1 MSRIW
6 LESQSNDDKAL
17 QLELKKVGV
26 VPRHIAVIMDGNG
39 RWAVDRSLPRVAGHE
54 EGIASVRDIV
64 KASSQLGIEYLTLY
78 AFSMENWKRPR
89 QEVSVLMMLL
99 EKYLRTEIQ
108 ELHENGVRL
117 QSIGKSNA
125 LPKTAQRLLRD
136 GAELTKNN
144 TGLTLT
150 LALSYSGRWD
160 IARAMQVMALD
171 VRRGTLS
178 PEDITEEKIASYLL
192 TKGMPDPDL
201 VIRTSGEMRL
211 SNYLLWETAYSEI
224 YITDSLWPDFRRTD
238 LYKALL
244 DYFGRERR
252 FGKTSAQLLDSDAP
266 RPERS
271 YLQRL
276 MNVFSAK

>member
-1 MSRIW
+1 MKPTW
-6 LESQSNDDKAL
+6 LESQTDDDKQL
-17 QLELKKVGV
+17 QRELKQAGTM
-26 VPRHIAVIMDGNG
+26 PRHAAIIMDGNG
-39 RWAVDRSLPRVAGHE
+39 RWAVERNLPRVAGHE
-54 EGIASVRDIV
+54 EGIESVRDIV

-89 QEVSVLMMLL
+89 QEVSILMTLL
-99 EKYLRTEIQ
+99 EKYLRQEIN
-108 ELHENGVRL
+108 ELYDNGVRL
-117 QSIGKSNA
+117 KAIGKINA
-125 LPKTAQRLLRD
+125 LPKSIQKLLRE
-136 GAELTKNN
+136 GAEMTAGN

-178 PEDITEEKIASYLL
+178 PEDITEDKISSYLL
-192 TKGMPDPDL
+192 TSGMPDPDL
-201 VIRTSGEMRL
+201 LVRTSGEKRL
-211 SNYLLWETAYSEI
+211 SNYLLWETAYAEM
-224 YITDSLWPDFRRTD
+224 YITDSLWPDFRRKD
-238 LYKALL
+238 LYKSLL

-266 RPERS
+266 KSERS

-276 MNVFSAK
+276 MKIFYAK

>member
-1 MSRIW
+1 MKKTW
-6 LESQSNDDKAL
+6 LEAQSADDKAL
-17 QLELKKVGV
+17 QAELKQAGIM
-26 VPRHIAVIMDGNG
+26 PRHLAVIMDGNG

-54 EGIASVRDIV
+54 EGIESVRDVV
-64 KASSQLGIEYLTLY
+64 KASSQLGVDYLTLY

-89 QEVSVLMMLL
+89 QEVSVLMLLL
-99 EKYLRTEIQ
+99 EKYLRQEIR

-117 QSIGKSNA
+117 QSIGKTNA
-125 LPKTAQRLLRD
+125 LPKTAQKLLRD

-192 TKGMPDPDL
+192 TRGMPDPDL

-224 YITDSLWPDFRRTD
+224 YITDALWPDFRRHD

-252 FGKTSAQLLDSDAP
+252 FGKTSAQVTSEP
-266 RPERS
+266 RPERT

-276 MNVFSAK
+276 MNIFHAQ

>member
-6 LESQSNDDKAL
+6 LESQSDDDKAL

-39 RWAVDRSLPRVAGHE
+39 RWAVERALPRVAGHE
-54 EGIASVRDIV
+54 EGISSVRDIV

-108 ELHENGVRL
+108 ELHDNGVRL

-125 LPKTAQRLLRD
+125 LPKTAQRLLRE

-224 YITDSLWPDFRRTD
+224 YITDSLWPDFRRND

-252 FGKTSAQLLDSDAP
+252 FGKTSAQLLNPDAP